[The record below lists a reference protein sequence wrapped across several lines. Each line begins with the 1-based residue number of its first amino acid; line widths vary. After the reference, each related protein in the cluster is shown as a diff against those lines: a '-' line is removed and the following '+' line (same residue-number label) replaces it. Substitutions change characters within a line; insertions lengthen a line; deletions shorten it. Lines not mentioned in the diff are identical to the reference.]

1 MFIHPVLFLAFAP
14 LFVEQT
20 FPPLVALPLS
30 ISRPPSVS
38 ARPSLVAPEQ
48 LKMSSTN
55 VSRAYLSLL
64 SLLLLFSL
72 NHENIDSQKRCHKPP
87 DSSHSDNRAE
97 AQRDDRQHH
106 HHQQQKLQH

>member
-1 MFIHPVLFLAFAP
+1 
-14 LFVEQT
+14 
-20 FPPLVALPLS
+20 
-30 ISRPPSVS
+30 
-38 ARPSLVAPEQ
+38 
-48 LKMSSTN
+48 MSSTN

-72 NHENIDSQKRCHKPP
+72 NHENIDSQERCHKPP